1 MQAGPVLVVKVSLFK
16 IKNPDLEA
24 GITNAVGFGPAHA
37 GCYVFWV
44 IRHYFPAYCCLIKN
58 IVARISYFAAYIYGG
73 GFQKGI
79 TAVLQ

>member
-1 MQAGPVLVVKVSLFK
+1 MQLVLVPLKRDV
-16 IKNPDLEA
+16 
-24 GITNAVGFGPAHA
+24 
-37 GCYVFWV
+37 YVFRV
-44 IRHYFPAYCCLIKN
+44 IRHSSAWYCCLIKN